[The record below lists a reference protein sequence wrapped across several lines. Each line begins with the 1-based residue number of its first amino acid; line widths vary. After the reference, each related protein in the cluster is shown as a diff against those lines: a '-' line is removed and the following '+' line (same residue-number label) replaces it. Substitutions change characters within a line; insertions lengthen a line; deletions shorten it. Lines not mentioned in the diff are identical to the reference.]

1 MLWHELSWPRLRSL
15 DKQLPV
21 IVPLGSCEQHGHHLP
36 VFVDSLQVAAVAE
49 RVEKILPKEVV
60 LLPTF
65 WLGASHHHLDY
76 AGTVSIPVSLYSEN
90 IKWIARCILK
100 AGFKRILFL
109 NGHGGNETPGAQA
122 LTELVNEN
130 DEADAAHLIFASWW
144 RLGQKAIAP
153 EKHGLE
159 TPFVSHACEYET
171 SLILALR
178 PDLVNMKEAIDEPP
192 PLDNTWTHTHYPH
205 LGRIGF
211 FKRTLRQT
219 GSGAMG
225 KPTAATAEK
234 GRSMLEAVANDVA
247 AFLRDLATWP
257 ECKALGPC

>member
-1 MLWHELSWPRLRSL
+1 
-15 DKQLPV
+15 
-21 IVPLGSCEQHGHHLP
+21 LP

-109 NGHGGNETPGAQA
+109 NGHGGNETPAAQA

-130 DEADAAHLIFASWW
+130 DEADAAHLIFA
-144 RLGQKAIAP
+144 
-153 EKHGLE
+153 
-159 TPFVSHACEYET
+159 
-171 SLILALR
+171 
-178 PDLVNMKEAIDEPP
+178 
-192 PLDNTWTHTHYPH
+192 
-205 LGRIGF
+205 
-211 FKRTLRQT
+211 
-219 GSGAMG
+219 
-225 KPTAATAEK
+225 
-234 GRSMLEAVANDVA
+234 
-247 AFLRDLATWP
+247 
-257 ECKALGPC
+257 